1 MNTDNFKRLFN
12 KKDSKDTKD
21 TKDTN
26 ENDDLAMN
34 QDYSISGDRAEED
47 NVAAQVEPERIP
59 QDNGD
64 KRLIAM
70 AELYILPALVLG
82 LVFIALILMLVMP
95 DKKIAVTLM
104 ITAIPFIVI
113 VGMLQLSNTLIYAEG
128 RGMEA
133 WSGQTLTM
141 SILFIVAAG
150 LQLIVALIVALSDQ
164 KGSIVSASILQ
175 LLVVGSV
182 TAMYPLSLVE
192 PKQES
197 S

>member
-34 QDYSISGDRAEED
+34 QDYSISESHEDD
-47 NVAAQVEPERIP
+47 NVATQVEPERIP
-59 QDNGD
+59 QNDGD
-64 KRLIAM
+64 KRFIAM

-82 LVFIALILMLVMP
+82 LVFIALILVLVMP

-104 ITAIPFIVI
+104 VTAIPFIVI